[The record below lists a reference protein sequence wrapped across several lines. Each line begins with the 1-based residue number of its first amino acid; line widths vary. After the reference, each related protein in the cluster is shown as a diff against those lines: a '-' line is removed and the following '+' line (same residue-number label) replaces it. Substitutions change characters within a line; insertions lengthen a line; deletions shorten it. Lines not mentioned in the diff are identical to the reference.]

1 MESSVQSGSATKSL
15 VSNSDSL
22 DIDLLVGKAVSGSF
36 EAFDQIMVHY
46 RERLYGV
53 IYNMTMNHS
62 DAADLTQ
69 ETFVKAFRSIS
80 KFKQKSSFFTWL
92 YRAGYGGPF

>member
-1 MESSVQSGSATKSL
+1 METSVSSANASKSL
-15 VSNSDSL
+15 ISNTDGIDL
-22 DIDLLVGKAVSGSF
+22 DLLVQKAVSGSF

-80 KFKQKSSFFTWL
+80 KF
-92 YRAGYGGPF
+92 